1 MPVRVADA
9 SALAAVLFLEPGAE
23 SIAERLDNAQLVAPR
38 LLELEIANVCLTKV
52 RRHHADRAKLLR
64 GWDRFRRLDVVFLD
78 LDPGRVMSVA
88 EETGL
93 TVYDASYL
101 LLARDQGVDLVTLDR
116 RLAEA
121 YRVSPGTP

>member
-9 SALAAVLFLEPGAE
+9 SALAAVLFLEPGADE
-23 SIAERLDNAQLVAPR
+23 IAERLDGARLVAPR
-38 LLELEIANVCLTKV
+38 LLELEIANVCLTKI
-52 RRHHADRAKLLR
+52 RRHRTDRSRLLR
-64 GWDRFRRLDVVFLD
+64 GWDRFRRLDMAFLD
-78 LDPGRVMSVA
+78 LDPGRVMVVA

-101 LLARDQGVDLVTLDR
+101 LLARDKRAELVTLDR

-121 YRVSPGTP
+121 YRVSPGTL